1 MASGGLG
8 CCVRIVLR
16 AAGVQAALV
25 ARAER
30 AGPEEAGQHRA
41 LVGEDEVAG
50 HRPREAAS
58 PTNARGR
65 PLDVVDLVAC
75 VLRIL
80 SGVLGSGVC
89 ERRGGLGERV
99 KEDLLVGEDLPE
111 LGGSGLGLVKEDL
124 RVGEDLP
131 GLGGSGCQSI
141 HTELCLILCITE

>member
-1 MASGGLG
+1 M
-8 CCVRIVLR
+8 RIVLR
-16 AAGVQAALV
+16 AVGVQAALV
-25 ARAER
+25 ARAGR

-41 LVGEDEVAG
+41 LVGEDEVAV
-50 HRPREAAS
+50 HQPRKAAS

-99 KEDLLVGEDLPE
+99 EPEEDLLVGENLPAGG

-131 GLGGSGCQSI
+131 GLGGSGLEEDLLVFSS
-141 HTELCLILCITE
+141 